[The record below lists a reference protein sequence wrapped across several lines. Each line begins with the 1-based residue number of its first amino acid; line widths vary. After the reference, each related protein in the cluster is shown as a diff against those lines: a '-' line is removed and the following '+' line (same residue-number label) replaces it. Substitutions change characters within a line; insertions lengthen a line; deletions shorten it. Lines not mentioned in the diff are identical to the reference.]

1 MERGDVREVVR
12 RKYGEAALT
21 VLSGQGAA
29 CCGGNAGGGAADS
42 CCGGDTITGGLYDQ
56 AEADLIPEAALL
68 ASLGCGNPTALATLM
83 PGETVLDLGSGGGID
98 VLLSA
103 RRVSPGGWAFGLD
116 MTDEMLALAEKNK
129 SEAGASNVTFLKGH
143 IEAIPLPDAS
153 VDVVISNCVIN
164 LSADKDA
171 VLREAFRV
179 LRPGGRFAVSDVV
192 VEGDLPDA
200 VRADMESYV
209 GCVAGALEVSDY
221 LVRLARAGFEEAGV
235 EPTRRYLFSDLEG
248 SACAADAI
256 AALPAEEKAA
266 LDGRIMGAFIRAVK
280 P

>member
-221 LVRLARAGFEEAGV
+221 LARLARAGFEEAGV